1 MGLIG
6 DKTVNIEG
14 RRHQITPFLEPEDV
28 YRLGRYGET
37 KTFSDGEALFLTG
50 EPGGGLIVILSGQ
63 VRVTRRDG
71 LGHVAP
77 VAMMDPFQF
86 VGEVAQLSGRPS
98 LADGHAKG
106 VVEALII
113 EPEQLRAVIVAEAAL
128 GEVIMRALILRRVKL
143 LESGAGGPILMGPP
157 SANLMR
163 LQNFLTRN
171 GLPHQV
177 VDSHADPEAVA
188 FAEDHAPA
196 GTELPLAICPD
207 GAVLRNPS
215 EAELARHL
223 GMIGPSFPAKI
234 YDVAVVGAG
243 PAGLATAV
251 YATSEGLSVLVLD
264 ARSFGGQAGESARIE
279 NYFGFPTG
287 ISGHA
292 LVGRAF
298 TQALKFGTE
307 MAIPVAVE
315 ALDCEA
321 GRKDGLHHLR
331 LVGHPTVLARTV
343 VIASGARYRRPS
355 IPSLADFE
363 GRGIWYWASPIE
375 ARPCAGREVVLIGG
389 GNSAG
394 QAAVYLSTLAAKVY
408 LLVRGDGLTTTM
420 SRYLVDRIAA
430 ASNIELVPRTEITAL
445 EGTAE
450 RGLEAVRWRSRNA
463 PSEEIREIRNVFVFI
478 GAEPATEWLADC
490 EVALDNRGFVLTGAS
505 VALDGRS
512 PHNYESNV
520 SGVFAVGDVRSGSVK
535 RVGSAIGEGA
545 GVVAALHAHLANGP
559 DPTPK
564 FGLSGAILDQHA

>member
-1 MGLIG
+1 MGMTG
-6 DKTVNIEG
+6 NGTVNIEG

-28 YRLGRYGET
+28 YRLSRYGEVRT
-37 KTFSDGEALFLTG
+37 YADGEALFLTG
-50 EPGGGLIVILSGQ
+50 QTGGGLFVILSGQ

-71 LGHVAP
+71 LGHVTP
-77 VAMMDPFQF
+77 VAEMDPFQF
-86 VGEVAQLSGRPS
+86 LGEVAQLTGRPA

-113 EPEQLRAVIVAEAAL
+113 KPEQLRAAIIAEAAL

-143 LESGAGGPILMGPP
+143 LESGAGGPILVGPP
-157 SANLMR
+157 SADLMR
-163 LQNFLTRN
+163 LQNFLARN
-171 GLPHQV
+171 GIPHQV
-177 VDSHADPEAVA
+177 IDSQEDPEAVA
-188 FAEDHAPA
+188 FAVDHAPP

-207 GAVLRNPS
+207 GVVLRNPS

-223 GMIGPSFPAKI
+223 GMIGTPSPGKI

-251 YATSEGLSVLVLD
+251 YAASEGLSVLVLD
-264 ARSFGGQAGESARIE
+264 ARSFGGQAGASARIE

-307 MAIPVAVE
+307 MAIPVTVQ

-321 GRKDGLHHLR
+321 GRKDGHHHLR
-331 LVGHPTVLARTV
+331 LVDHPPVQARTV

-355 IPSLADFE
+355 IPNLSDFE
-363 GRGIWYWASPIE
+363 GRGIFYWASPIE
-375 ARPCAGREVVLIGG
+375 ARLCAGREVVLIGG

-394 QAAVYLSTLAAKVY
+394 QAAVYLSSLAAKVY
-408 LLVRGDGLTTTM
+408 LLVRGEGLAETM

-430 ASNIELVPRTEITAL
+430 TSNIELLSRTEVIGLDGAP
-445 EGTAE
+445 E
-450 RGLEAVRWRSRNA
+450 RGLETVRWRNRTTK
-463 PSEEIREIRNVFVFI
+463 SEEVRDIRNVFVFV
-478 GAEPATEWLADC
+478 GAEPATEWLAGCD
-490 EVALDNRGFVLTGAS
+490 VALDNKGFVLTGARAS
-505 VALDGRS
+505 AVQDGS
-512 PHNYESNV
+512 PQHNYETSV
-520 SGVFAVGDVRSGSVK
+520 GGVFAVGDVRSGSVK

-545 GVVAALHAHLANGP
+545 GVVAALHAHLA
-559 DPTPK
+559 DV
-564 FGLSGAILDQHA
+564 A